1 MPEGTLLTLVDAPSA
16 GVLCPTLVAGPP
28 HCGLGEIV
36 PFIVT
41 RDGFSVKSLVFLNFE
56 FQKAA
61 NVGAPAVPP
70 ANTKA

>member
-1 MPEGTLLTLVDAPSA
+1 MPEGTLLTLVDAHSA
-16 GVLCPTLVAGPP
+16 GVPCPTLVAGPP

-41 RDGFSVKSLVFLNFE
+41 RDGLSVKSLVFLNFE
-56 FQKAA
+56 FQKPA

-70 ANTKA
+70 ENTKA